1 MKEHGSDRKEAELG
15 SLEQSD
21 VRESLRQL
29 WWTIGVTL
37 VGVALIAY
45 FTL

>member
-1 MKEHGSDRKEAELG
+1 MKEPDNDTQVGELG

-21 VRESLRQL
+21 TQESLRQL

-37 VGVALIAY
+37 AGIALMAY
-45 FTL
+45 LYL